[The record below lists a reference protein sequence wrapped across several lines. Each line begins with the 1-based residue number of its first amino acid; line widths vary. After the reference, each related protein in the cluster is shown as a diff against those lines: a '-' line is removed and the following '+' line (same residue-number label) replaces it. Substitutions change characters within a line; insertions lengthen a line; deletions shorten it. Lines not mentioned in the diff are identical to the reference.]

1 MTDTGT
7 PKRRLIEGRP
17 ALIVIDIQQSA
28 FVEKEVR
35 AIPHMPDY
43 AERVARAR
51 FAIDRA
57 REVGIPVVFIQEIHR
72 ADLVDFGREL
82 DGSEDIHCLDS
93 NPETALAK
101 EVTGFREG
109 DYLIQKRR
117 YSAFYGTDLEILLR
131 GLRAD
136 TLLLTGGLTDVRPLH
151 LRRRPSGRLFLP
163 RDRGLRRRLQPGSA
177 RSGAAGDGISA
188 DRRPEVPGRG
198 AGRDGRLRQDEG
210 RLNDPTGAAPSAPL
224 RHPGLRP
231 APTPSGE
238 AEVHP
243 WLPPARCSAFGRKL
257 EKFSCFSRRGA

>member
-7 PKRRLIEGRP
+7 RKRRLVEGRP

-35 AIPHMPDY
+35 SIPHMPDY

-57 REVGIPVVFIQEIHR
+57 REVGIPIVFIQEIHR

-82 DGSEDIHCLDS
+82 DGSEDVHCLDD

-101 EVTGFREG
+101 EVIDFRDG

-131 GLRAD
+131 GLRVD
-136 TLLLTGGLTDVRPLH
+136 TLLLTGGLTDVCVHYTFVDGHQGDYFCRVIEDCVAGSSPEAH
-151 LRRRPSGRLFLP
+151 EAALRAMEY
-163 RDRGLRRRLQPGSA
+163 LQ
-177 RSGAAGDGISA
+177 
-188 DRRPEVPGRG
+188 
-198 AGRDGRLRQDEG
+198 
-210 RLNDPTGAAPSAPL
+210 TGARRSL
-224 RHPGLRP
+224 D
-231 APTPSGE
+231 
-238 AEVHP
+238 EV
-243 WLPPARCSAFGRKL
+243 LAAMDGYGRK
-257 EKFSCFSRRGA
+257 RAA